1 MMSRKRVSAG
11 EVTRKVAVTL
21 TPTNLERLDEMAKIE
36 GSNRSAF
43 VRMLI
48 DQAWARWYLS
58 ASAKRRVKITKE
70 HS

>member
-1 MMSRKRVSAG
+1 MASKRISPT
-11 EVTRKVAVTL
+11 EVTKKVAVTM

-48 DQAWARWYLS
+48 EQAWARWYLS

>member
-1 MMSRKRVSAG
+1 MASKRISPT
-11 EVTRKVAVTL
+11 EVTKKVAVTL

-48 DQAWARWYLS
+48 EQAWARWYLS
-58 ASAKRRVKITKE
+58 ASAKRRIEVMKKE
-70 HS
+70 K